1 MIKFQR
7 INFPRSFIRLTK
19 QKKFTSTWNTRITEP
34 ITVEVRHIL
43 FSKKFHSRITNLN
56 SLVSFSIY
64 SSLTII
70 HPRRSNNLL
79 QGIRV
84 KSGGMEPSLDFSSPP
99 PARNKSA
106 VSCSRRVSACATY
119 YTTYARQ
126 ATFNSYNTSYFPR
139 LDSVDRLPYRK
150 MGKSVRFL
158 LSEFLSGRCAFLPV
172 EGRRLKSSTTSEPL
186 LHAKSLTVNRAIFSW
201 TTILRRSSPP
211 AMEFLSLSFLSPFQ
225 CVERREIDGLPFHF
239 SQDGSIFFSIVQ
251 TKNYIYK
258 YV

>member
-1 MIKFQR
+1 M
-7 INFPRSFIRLTK
+7 
-19 QKKFTSTWNTRITEP
+19 
-34 ITVEVRHIL
+34 
-43 FSKKFHSRITNLN
+43 
-56 SLVSFSIY
+56 Y

-106 VSCSRRVSACATY
+106 VSCSRHVSACATY
-119 YTTYARQ
+119 YTTCARQ

-239 SQDGSIFFSIVQ
+239 PQDGSIFFSSSRRKTIYINTYKFFSCYSLPFCIRLYFNSSSISSGRIKCWIVNSTVKYRNNYRNWTEWGNREQ
-251 TKNYIYK
+251 DTRTKLLIK
-258 YV
+258 